1 MEENYPGE
9 LTCYVT
15 YELTDEKEVI
25 IHYKATTTEA
35 TPINLTNHS
44 YFNLAGHG
52 SGEIH
57 DHIISLNANYYT
69 PVDETLIPTGS
80 ISSVISTCFDLREPK
95 SIQTLFDMNP
105 EGFDHNFCITGDP
118 GIERK
123 AAW

>member
-1 MEENYPGE
+1 MAASFLN
-9 LTCYVT
+9 LNTRQVT
-15 YELTDEKEVI
+15 RRTLKQGFQSFVVVVVLSFPEGK
-25 IHYKATTTEA
+25 
-35 TPINLTNHS
+35 N
-44 YFNLAGHG
+44 G
-52 SGEIH
+52 SGEIY
-57 DHIISLNANYYT
+57 DHIISLNADYYT